1 MNHNLHNG
9 ISEQAGASRQ
19 RLEDARTLLSAS
31 RWRGAMYIA
40 GYAVECL
47 LKTKMMQI
55 YGCQN
60 LRELDDILRQRS
72 ILPAH
77 RTVFTHQLEDLL
89 KLTPGYNRLKQNRD
103 MLSLFNK
110 VNRWMPN
117 WRYTPN
123 STDRREATEFMASVE
138 RFMHWVDHNL

>member
-103 MLSLFNK
+103 IWHMFHA
-110 VNRWMPN
+110 VNLWTPQ
-117 WRYTPN
+117 WRYT
-123 STDRREATEFMASVE
+123 TKQTTRQEAV
-138 RFMHWVDHNL
+138 RFLTFIENVMHWIDTNI